1 VCGGEDVTAVLVVP
15 LQLSNVTEETTELDG
30 MLQQLLDK
38 IKNIQCCEIYNL
50 IRNQLRNEFMK
61 NPDLQ

>member
-15 LQLSNVTEETTELDG
+15 LQLSNVTEETTELEG

-38 IKNIQCCEIYNL
+38 IKNI
-50 IRNQLRNEFMK
+50 
-61 NPDLQ
+61 